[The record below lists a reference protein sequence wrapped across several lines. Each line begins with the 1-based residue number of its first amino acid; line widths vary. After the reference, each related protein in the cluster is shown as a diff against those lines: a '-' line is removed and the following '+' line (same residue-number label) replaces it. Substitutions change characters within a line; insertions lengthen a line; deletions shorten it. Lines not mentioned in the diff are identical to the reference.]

1 MIKCNIL
8 FVFMMFSRLIYAM
21 DPETEI
27 LDLDE
32 DRSIVL
38 SDESSSPKRPSSLVT
53 MTVET
58 EDGTWECRRVDA
70 SSRAIVPAGSEDPSV
85 ALTTFVKEAGSAAS
99 ELGNRLIRN
108 DNEVCVRID
117 GNSKLVYGSMIM
129 MALLCAVLIAALMY
143 FLSKRSIESNTTNT
157 KHADHTI
164 NQLVI
169 TKKELGRGSHGTVVF
184 AGRLGVRH
192 VAVKRMLK
200 EYFSEAGREISL
212 LIRCDKHPNVLR
224 YFAMETEGPFLYLAL
239 ELCEMSLADAIETE
253 RKKRKRRDTTVRV
266 TEGVRIIYN
275 LCLSYSYISTP
286 SPPIRYE
293 SSCEVS

>member
-1 MIKCNIL
+1 MLLC
-8 FVFMMFSRLIYAM
+8 VFMMLSQLIHAM

-32 DRSIVL
+32 DRSIVIADDTP
-38 SDESSSPKRPSSLVT
+38 SKRPSSLVT

-99 ELGNRLIRN
+99 ELGSRLIRN

-129 MALLCAVLIAALMY
+129 MSVLCAVLIAVLMY
-143 FLSKRSIESNTTNT
+143 FLSKRSRTNTTNT
-157 KHADHTI
+157 NNADHTI

-169 TKKELGRGSHGTVVF
+169 TKEVSEVV
-184 AGRLGVRH
+184 
-192 VAVKRMLK
+192 
-200 EYFSEAGREISL
+200 
-212 LIRCDKHPNVLR
+212 
-224 YFAMETEGPFLYLAL
+224 
-239 ELCEMSLADAIETE
+239 
-253 RKKRKRRDTTVRV
+253 TVR
-266 TEGVRIIYN
+266 
-275 LCLSYSYISTP
+275 
-286 SPPIRYE
+286 
-293 SSCEVS
+293 